1 MQQMGERIALRRCQ
15 RVLVAGVRQS
25 FRKSAVC
32 GQAGFSG
39 GERGAGIIGKE
50 RRCGLCFLQMVIEG
64 ENVLARFYH
73 AFFKQIAIIGAQII
87 AVSSPIKGNCIK
99 EIAAIYAIFFPV
111 IMKCFLIKRLTVFIK
126 FRYARNGMKRKPFIA
141 LGNTA
146 NGKTTL
152 VNRLQNIARHN
163 GLPAGIDSA
172 ITV

>member
-1 MQQMGERIALRRCQ
+1 MGERIALRRCQ
-15 RVLVAGVRQS
+15 RVLVAGMRQS

-32 GQAGFSG
+32 GQAGFGG
-39 GERGAGIIGKE
+39 GEGGAGIIGKE
-50 RRCGLCFLQMVIEG
+50 RRRGLRFLQMVIEG

-99 EIAAIYAIFFPV
+99 KIAAIYAIFFPV
-111 IMKCFLIKRLTVFIK
+111 IMKYFLIKRFTIFIT

-141 LGNTA
+141 LSDTT
-146 NGKTTL
+146 NGKTAL
-152 VNRLQNIARHN
+152 VNWFQNIARHN